1 VACIVTGTA
10 GYGGTSLAAALALE
24 LEVPLY
30 SSSTVPQV
38 PTLFELLRSSPV
50 GGVVECRASPPE
62 LRMGLARAGFD
73 PSVVPVLDA
82 AVDVPKSEV
91 VRRALAV
98 RTAFA

>member
-1 VACIVTGTA
+1 M
-10 GYGGTSLAAALALE
+10 
-24 LEVPLY
+24 PLY
-30 SSSTVPQV
+30 SANTVPQT

-50 GGVVECRASPPE
+50 GGVVECRATGPE

-73 PSVVPVLDA
+73 PSVVPVLDT
-82 AVDVPKSEV
+82 AVDVPKAEV